1 MSSENKCI
9 AMTMM
14 VVVVGMA
21 MLPSMHRC
29 LSASRKES
37 SKVHR
42 ILAIISSSSQSII
55 DAKRRKIESESV
67 KSDFPLR
74 TIKMFT
80 HFFNVW
86 MFEWRCILKNR
97 QNNGVCSKN
106 HSFQLFYIEEIKR

>member
-14 VVVVGMA
+14 VVVA
-21 MLPSMHRC
+21 MVPSMHRC

-55 DAKRRKIESESV
+55 DAKRRKIESVE
-67 KSDFPLR
+67 SDFPLR

-86 MFEWRCILKNR
+86 MFEWRCIL
-97 QNNGVCSKN
+97 NNGVCSKN
-106 HSFQLFYIEEIKR
+106 HSLQLFYILKK